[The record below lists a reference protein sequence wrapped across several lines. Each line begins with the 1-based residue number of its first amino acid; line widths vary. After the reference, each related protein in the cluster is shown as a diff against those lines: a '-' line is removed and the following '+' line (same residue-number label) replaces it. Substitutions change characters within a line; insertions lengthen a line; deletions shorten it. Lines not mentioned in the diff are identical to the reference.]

1 VFSTRVGVD
10 GSQGVTAIFVIDIF
24 EQKVHKRRVVLVD
37 ANIFEKDLQEISAYL
52 PPKFLIL
59 IRKIHVLQKLHE
71 INISLV
77 ATESI
82 KPLR

>member
-37 ANIFEKDLQEISAYL
+37 ANIFEKDL
-52 PPKFLIL
+52 
-59 IRKIHVLQKLHE
+59 
-71 INISLV
+71 
-77 ATESI
+77 
-82 KPLR
+82 